1 MLLPPGQLSPEW
13 RGLWWS
19 MYPPDELN
27 GLMHLNICMYGVWG
41 CGGVGVWMACCVGG
55 VRASCSNDKLLQP

>member
-19 MYPPDELN
+19 IYPPDELN

-41 CGGVGVWMACCVGG
+41 CGGVDGLLCGRSACVML
-55 VRASCSNDKLLQP
+55 K